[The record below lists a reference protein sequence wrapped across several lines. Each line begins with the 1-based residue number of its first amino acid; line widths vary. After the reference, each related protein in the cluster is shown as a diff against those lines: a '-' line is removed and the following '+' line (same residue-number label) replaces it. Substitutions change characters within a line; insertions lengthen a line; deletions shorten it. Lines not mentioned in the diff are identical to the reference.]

1 MKKKKRLK
9 PLPAG
14 VRYIVTAVN
23 TLSGERERISNP
35 TTKEAANKMCD
46 RLKKKASSQRSYLRP
61 RIEIYTGLYQPDI
74 FGGGREILG
83 ATI

>member
-35 TTKEAANKMCD
+35 TTKEKKSQLSEIVSQAAHRD
-46 RLKKKASSQRSYLRP
+46 LYWTVSARHLR
-61 RIEIYTGLYQPDI
+61 
-74 FGGGREILG
+74 GGGREILG